1 MITPREVGRG
11 LLKRTWLVLFGLSIL
26 LLAGTA
32 SADRVQWKTTRID
45 EDDDSWKVELTIYLS
60 RPPPVAHMPLRFSF
74 TPTVVY
80 ERSLIDGKDEPV
92 LNRMPLANQQP
103 LVESV
108 DVGFLDPG
116 QGKIQSRTKFSFRI
130 TRDLG
135 FQAGEYDVEMKWTR
149 DGRKLGG
156 KTRLVLEGENKVVD
170 RRSMVFE
177 GKKKK
182 KKEEPKDYQS
192 QENQLSPEDEAFWE
206 GGPTEAETEEEEAP
220 PPQSMQEKPGACGCR
235 LHDSPAP
242 PPLSLAGLGL
252 LAGLLYRRRRG

>member
-1 MITPREVGRG
+1 MITPRKGRRG
-11 LLKRTWLVLFGLSIL
+11 LFKSAWLVLFGLSML

-32 SADRVQWKTTRID
+32 SADRVQWKSTRVD
-45 EDDDSWKVELTIYLS
+45 EDDGSWQIELTIYLNQ
-60 RPPPVAHMPLRFSF
+60 PPTVAHMPLRFSF
-74 TPTVVY
+74 TPTMVY
-80 ERSLIDGKDEPV
+80 ERSLVDGKDDPV
-92 LNRMPLANQQP
+92 LNRQPLANQQP

-116 QGKIQSRTKFSFRI
+116 QGKIQNRTRFSFRI

-149 DGRKLGG
+149 NGKRLGG

-182 KKEEPKDYQS
+182 RKKEPEDYQV
-192 QENQLSPEDEAFWE
+192 QEKGPSPEEDEFWA
-206 GGPTEAETEEEEAP
+206 GGPTESASDEEELP
-220 PPQSMQEKPGACGCR
+220 PPQSLRDKPGACGCR
-235 LHDSPAP
+235 LHQSPASP
-242 PPLSLAGLGL
+242 PIALVGLTL
-252 LAGLLYRRRRG
+252 LAGLIYRRRWF